1 MAAGQFPLSLT
12 SGNRGAETLLS
23 LRFPYTPIFMVSI
36 LIWAAGAV
44 VAVAVVAVVLMFNGF
59 VSKRNRVQD
68 AWAQIDVQLKRRYDL
83 IPNLIE
89 TVKGYARYER
99 STLTQVT
106 QLRSAIV
113 SGSVQDKAEANNKL
127 SQTLKSIFAVAESYP
142 DLKASETFKNLQDQL
157 SDTEDKISFVRT
169 SYNDYVLDYNNAI
182 QQFPGNVLS
191 GPLNFKKADFF
202 QTEDEASRQPVKAD
216 FGDLGSDSAQKPNAP
231 AKAQGKAAPAKK
243 R

>member
-1 MAAGQFPLSLT
+1 MPI
-12 SGNRGAETLLS
+12 LL
-23 LRFPYTPIFMVSI
+23 II
-36 LIWAAGAV
+36 LGAV
-44 VAVAVVAVVLMFNGF
+44 VLVVLLAIVLIFNGL

-89 TVKGYARYER
+89 TVKGYAKYEKGV
-99 STLTQVT
+99 LTQVT

-182 QQFPGNVLS
+182 QQLPGNVFAS
-191 GPLNFKKADFF
+191 PLGFKAADFF
-202 QTEDEASRQPVKAD
+202 QTADEAERQPVKVD
-216 FGDLGSDSAQKPNAP
+216 FGDLGSDAPAQKAAAAKAP
-231 AKAQGKAAPAKK
+231 AKAASKVQGKAAPAKK
-243 R
+243 GKAQKQ